1 MHGYLSNKES
11 FIYQIEY
18 FSRFFRVI
26 AIDITSFGGSKPLP
40 FAYSLNDYLQDI
52 IKVIKSLKLTSYHLI
67 AHSFGGRIA
76 IKLASCSEGVNKL
89 ILTGSAGLKPKRNF
103 KYYFK
108 VYLYKIIK
116 GFLSSDAKRKFGSSE
131 YRALTGYNKESYYK
145 IVNEYLDKY
154 LNKIDNKTLI
164 IFGGN
169 DLETPPYMAK
179 KLNRGIKNSSLYFI
193 KGAGHFCFLEKPV
206 EFNFIVNEFLRG

>member
-11 FIYQIEY
+11 FSYQIEY

-26 AIDITSFGGSKPLP
+26 AIDITSFGGSKKLP
-40 FAYSLNDYLQDI
+40 FAYSLDDYVLDI
-52 IKVIKSLKLTSYHLI
+52 KKVIKGLNLTSYHLL

-76 IKLASCSEGVNKL
+76 LKLASENIGVNKL
-89 ILTGSAGLKPKRNF
+89 ILTGSAGLKPKRSF

-116 GFLSSDAKRKFGSSE
+116 RFLSSEVKSKFGSSE
-131 YRALTGYNKESYYK
+131 YRSLSGYDKESYYK
-145 IVNEYLDKY
+145 IVNEYLDGY
-154 LNKIDNKTLI
+154 LNKIENNTLI
-164 IFGGN
+164 VFGG
-169 DLETPPYMAK
+169 DDVETPPYMAK
-179 KLNRGIKNSSLYFI
+179 RLNKGIKNSSLYFI

-206 EFNFIVNEFLRG
+206 EFNLIVNEFLRG